1 MNTNVSDQK
10 MFTSKSG
17 YLRNF
22 CDIWSQFMDKWG
34 SFDNTVEQLQ
44 KTKTNTGDGSLP
56 ILPNYF

>member
-1 MNTNVSDQK
+1 
-10 MFTSKSG
+10 MFSSKSG

-44 KTKTNTGDGSLP
+44 KTETKTGDGSLP